1 MIDLHTHTNYSDGT
15 WNLKKLLEEAEKT
28 KIEVLSITDH
38 DRIDAYKELERI
50 NANDLFSGRIVT
62 GVEFSTVF
70 DGVMFHLLAYDF
82 DYKKLA
88 NFIYENYE
96 SKKIDLKK
104 EFDYM
109 IESCNKNNIK
119 LGNLEYKE
127 NMGWPIDIIFPEI
140 KKHGALK
147 SPRICRVLSHRED
160 GTSYSLQW
168 EVESS
173 GVLHR
178 WHLEQGA
185 KLNGELSKIF
195 KDKVVGFPT
204 LMEVME

>member
-1 MIDLHTHTNYSDGT
+1 MFAVN
-15 WNLKKLLEEAEKT
+15 NNKKRNMLIYNTTFQVDDE
-28 KIEVLSITDH
+28 IH
-38 DRIDAYKELERI
+38 DNFLIWIKECYI
-50 NANDLFSGRIVT
+50 
-62 GVEFSTVF
+62 
-70 DGVMFHLLAYDF
+70 
-82 DYKKLA
+82 
-88 NFIYENYE
+88 
-96 SKKIDLKK
+96 
-104 EFDYM
+104 
-109 IESCNKNNIK
+109 
-119 LGNLEYKE
+119 
-127 NMGWPIDIIFPEI
+127 PEI

-204 LMEVME
+204 LMEVMEGYSR